1 MVAPRVEFEGDALD
15 AELVAAP
22 HHVRHVAFEL
32 FKNAFRASMDSAAE
46 RAGDDGDES
55 ADDDDDDDD
64 ERALAPPV
72 RVLARRRDADVEVAI
87 VDAGGGMAR
96 DAAAAALRLRAGAR
110 YDRLEAQQSYA
121 MVESPLSG
129 NGVGLPISRL
139 YARHFGGELE
149 IDVATPGTTRA
160 LFRLP
165 LATSLPEN
173 LP

>member
-46 RAGDDGDES
+46 HAGDES
-55 ADDDDDDDD
+55 VDTGDDDDDDD

-165 LATSLPEN
+165 LATSLPES

>member
-1 MVAPRVEFEGDALD
+1 
-15 AELVAAP
+15 
-22 HHVRHVAFEL
+22 
-32 FKNAFRASMDSAAE
+32 
-46 RAGDDGDES
+46 
-55 ADDDDDDDD
+55 
-64 ERALAPPV
+64 
-72 RVLARRRDADVEVAI
+72 
-87 VDAGGGMAR
+87 MAR

-165 LATSLPEN
+165 LATSLPES